1 MLHHIDLQLQSLFC
15 SCYTNCKKLY
25 SPVGLVAAEV
35 AVAGNPKA
43 VGAEVVAVP
52 KPKAIIQ
59 QSTDELVILAMY
71 VFTFNYWHKYADRRK
86 KIVTA

>member
-1 MLHHIDLQLQSLFC
+1 MLHHIDLQLQSLFY
-15 SCYTNCKKLY
+15 SYYTNCKKLY

-35 AVAGNPKA
+35 AVAGNPKAVGAEVAAAGNPKA

-71 VFTFNYWHKYADRRK
+71 IIYLHL
-86 KIVTA
+86 